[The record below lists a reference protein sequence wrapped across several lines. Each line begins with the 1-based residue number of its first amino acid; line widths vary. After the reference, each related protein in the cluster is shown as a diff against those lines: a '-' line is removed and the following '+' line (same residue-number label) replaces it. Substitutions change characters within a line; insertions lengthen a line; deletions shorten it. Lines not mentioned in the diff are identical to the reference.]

1 MREIGIHAVRDKKKL
16 PSAMDSDAG
25 EACGG
30 KVEVIYESARRK
42 CEDHEDEERENVKEP
57 LVAVQ

>member
-1 MREIGIHAVRDKKKL
+1 MVCMREIGIHAVRDKKKL

-30 KVEVIYESARRK
+30 KIEVMRVQ
-42 CEDHEDEERENVKEP
+42 EENAKTTRMKSVRMSRN
-57 LVAVQ
+57 L

>member
-1 MREIGIHAVRDKKKL
+1 MVCMREIGIHAVRDKKKL
-16 PSAMDSDAG
+16 PSATDSDAG

-30 KVEVIYESARRK
+30 KVEARRK
-42 CEDHEDEERENVKEP
+42 REDHEDEERENVKEP